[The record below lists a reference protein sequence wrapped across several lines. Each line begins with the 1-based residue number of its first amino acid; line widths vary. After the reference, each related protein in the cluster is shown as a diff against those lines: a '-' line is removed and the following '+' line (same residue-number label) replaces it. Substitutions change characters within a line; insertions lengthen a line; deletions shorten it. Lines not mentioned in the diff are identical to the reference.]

1 MQKGR
6 MVRQAESGTGKGIG
20 RGVFAIRVF
29 LFLLV
34 AVLPRPVPA
43 QEGGSGSDSVVEIGA
58 PDAPQPCGDREI
70 SIGAMQWPSSIIL
83 ARIHVQILQ
92 QELGCTVR
100 IMSGDM
106 ATTATSMATTGQ
118 PAIVA
123 EMWTSRI
130 AAIWNPLLESGHVE
144 PEAVSYLGGSFEGW
158 YLPAHMG
165 KAFPDVR
172 SLDGLVELADR
183 LARPGSG
190 EPEQADGR
198 GTGSGQK
205 GPGRPGEVTPAGR
218 LRFISCP
225 ADWACSIINRNL
237 LRALGILDKVDLVTP
252 ANRFEMD
259 TLIAQSVSRKS
270 PVVFYYWQPSGVLA
284 QFDFVALDMGAYDPD
299 AFTCLANRECV
310 APKPSAFAP
319 EKPYIVAADW
329 VAEEAPLVARYLRGA
344 SLPVDE
350 MNMIL
355 NWQGEEGG
363 NYEALAA
370 RFVREREEIWRP
382 WIARLQ

>member
-6 MVRQAESGTGKGIG
+6 MVRQAESGTGRGIG
-20 RGVFAIRVF
+20 RGVFAIRAF
-29 LFLLV
+29 LLLLV

-43 QEGGSGSDSVVEIGA
+43 QEGGGGSGSVVEIGVS
-58 PDAPQPCGDREI
+58 DAARPCGDREI
-70 SIGAMQWPSSIIL
+70 SLGAMQWPSSIIL
-83 ARIHVQILQ
+83 ARIHGLILQ

-106 ATTATSMATTGQ
+106 ASTATSMATTGQ

-130 AAIWNPLLESGHVE
+130 ASIWNPLLESGHVE
-144 PEAVSYLGGSFEGW
+144 PEAVTFLGGSLEGW

-165 KAFPDVR
+165 EAFGDVR
-172 SLDGLVELADR
+172 SLAGLVELAGQ
-183 LARPGSG
+183 LAA
-190 EPEQADGR
+190 ADGVEPVP
-198 GTGSGQK
+198 TESGPL
-205 GPGRPGEVTPAGR
+205 GPGRRDRAVAPGR

-237 LRALGILDKVDLVTP
+237 LRALGISDKVELVTP

-259 TLIAQSVSRKS
+259 TLIAQSVSLKS
-270 PVVFYYWQPSGVLA
+270 PVVFYYWQPNGVLA
-284 QFDFVALDMGAYDPD
+284 QFDFVALDMGEYDPD
-299 AFTCLANRECV
+299 AFACLASRECA

-319 EKPYIVAADW
+319 EKPFIVAADW
-329 VAEEAPLVARYLRGA
+329 VAEDVPLVARYLRGA
-344 SLPVDE
+344 SLPIEE
-350 MNMIL
+350 MNRIL

-363 NYEALAA
+363 DYEALAA

-382 WIARLQ
+382 WIDRLR